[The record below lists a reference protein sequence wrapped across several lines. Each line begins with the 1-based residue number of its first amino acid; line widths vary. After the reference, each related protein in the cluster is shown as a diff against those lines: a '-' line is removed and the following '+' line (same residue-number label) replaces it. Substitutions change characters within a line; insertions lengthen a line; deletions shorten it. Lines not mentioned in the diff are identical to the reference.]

1 MRLDKCLYFC
11 RAKVTALGSLDTGEE
26 DQQFLGAI
34 IIPWTDAVISD
45 DVFAEEEVRGVLTS
59 EGELLWL
66 WGDSEVEVIEP
77 PRCAGDP
84 DELIGLAQ
92 PIGGGLRADS
102 PDGWHPFIWR
112 SPRLFNCVVGLT
124 DADTSV
130 EFILAAL
137 TFAPDVDDLRPQLLA
152 ALKARYAALKR
163 QAHAGTPAKYSWRR
177 KLDGR
182 NSYLMP

>member
-66 WGDSEVEVIEP
+66 WGDSEVE
-77 PRCAGDP
+77 G
-84 DELIGLAQ
+84 
-92 PIGGGLRADS
+92 
-102 PDGWHPFIWR
+102 
-112 SPRLFNCVVGLT
+112 
-124 DADTSV
+124 
-130 EFILAAL
+130 
-137 TFAPDVDDLRPQLLA
+137 
-152 ALKARYAALKR
+152 
-163 QAHAGTPAKYSWRR
+163 
-177 KLDGR
+177 
-182 NSYLMP
+182 